1 MSKRWIAVLSVVFFF
16 FVGFSS
22 LTPVLASGACHVA
35 WISAD
40 PPNGVALGQNATFTT
55 AVFCDSG
62 AKVGS
67 VQISGFSTV
76 IAAADGQ
83 TTVSGT
89 AVMTVSGTVE
99 IQVRVYPKGDPF
111 SMELKTMNYTVFPKE
126 GAATVSSP
134 PQQAV
139 VPTATADVVDGTMT
153 YSEDAGEQ
161 DCPPTNWVKV
171 VTLKI
176 NVRKKPALD
185 AEVLAMAPQGKC
197 FSKLGDV
204 SNESGNWFY
213 VQSSQGTGYVKNS
226 SKYTQSDSTA
236 SVQAAATPTIPVEF
250 QGGKPVDVITTV
262 VVNPWKVNLR
272 DGASLKSTI
281 IGYALKGDQL
291 HYVISSADGVWYYVQ
306 DSNGIVGWVMKK
318 FVRITVGKTEIRVN
332 DATTGSTPAATS
344 TPMPTVTAGS
354 ATIVACPG
362 APASR
367 LFEQKSAKS
376 TPDGDPLAIRILPGT
391 DATKL
396 GSIPNGKSVDI
407 TGAPECHG
415 GMYWYPVTYLNIS
428 GWSAEGI
435 TEKWFLEPVGEAT
448 PEPTA
453 VG

>member
-1 MSKRWIAVLSVVFFF
+1 MSKRWIAVLSVVLFL

-139 VPTATADVVDGTMT
+139 VPTATATSSVSQATGSVIVNTEMMNLRAQPSPVAAILDKLVMGTKVTYLGQANGCDGKVWYLVQKDSTTGWLKAKLTKLESVAKVIDVV
-153 YSEDAGEQ
+153 A
-161 DCPPTNWVKV
+161 DCTG
-171 VTLKI
+171 I
-176 NVRKKPALD
+176 
-185 AEVLAMAPQGKC
+185 AEVSASSP
-197 FSKLGDV
+197 
-204 SNESGNWFY
+204 
-213 VQSSQGTGYVKNS
+213 VQSAPAG
-226 SKYTQSDSTA
+226 
-236 SVQAAATPTIPVEF
+236 
-250 QGGKPVDVITTV
+250 TV
-262 VVNPWKVNLR
+262 VVSVLKVNVR
-272 DGASLKSTI
+272 AETSTESKI
-281 IGYALKGDQL
+281 IGTARQGDALEY
-291 HYVISSADGVWYYVQ
+291 HSTTTDGTWHKVKLAG
-306 DSNGIVGWVMKK
+306 NLGWVQAR
-318 FVRITVGKTEIRVN
+318 FVSMGPNTVEIRP
-332 DATTGSTPAATS
+332 TPTPA
-344 TPMPTVTAGS
+344 PTLAPTAGS